1 MTKEDLNRRFGDPER
16 QKPITPPDLL
26 AAAHLIREF
35 CNSVPHGGCM
45 KCIFNNS
52 FYGCHLFEMHPDEW
66 ELSEPEHKTADL
78 IDKQYFNGRS
88 LYTDTD
94 EGGKNNE

>member
-1 MTKEDLNRRFGDPER
+1 MTKEDLNRRFGAPDM

-26 AAAHLIREF
+26 AAAHLIREY
-35 CNSVPHGGCM
+35 CSSVGPGECT

-66 ELSEPEHKTADL
+66 ELSESEHKTVDW
-78 IDKQYFNGRS
+78 IDKQYFNGSS
-88 LYTDTD
+88 LFTDTD
-94 EGGKNNE
+94 K